1 MLMMLMIMMMMM
13 MMMMMVMVMLIIAR
27 DDDNDGNNNDLFFYL
42 CCGGGTELG
51 LARPAATLNINVGP
65 PCPSGALSTKRL
77 AEQERAFLV
86 PCWRLL
92 ADGAAVSRSG
102 CSGCTPP
109 HRQRNRPATV
119 RVGPRTPWP
128 LPGSGAWGVRGHPM
142 RDPVPW
148 GGVDNTFVQAKLHG
162 FFHNFVRRLRRAR
175 AACPSACIAECCAV
189 KASQRDGTCC

>member
-1 MLMMLMIMMMMM
+1 MLVMMT
-13 MMMMMVMVMLIIAR
+13 
-27 DDDNDGNNNDLFFYL
+27 NDGNTHDLCFYL

-109 HRQRNRPATV
+109 RRQRNRPATV

-148 GGVDNTFVQAKLHG
+148 DGVDNTFVQAKLPG
-162 FFHNFVRRLRRAR
+162 FFYNFVRRLRRAR
-175 AACPSACIAECCAV
+175 AACPSACIAACCAV